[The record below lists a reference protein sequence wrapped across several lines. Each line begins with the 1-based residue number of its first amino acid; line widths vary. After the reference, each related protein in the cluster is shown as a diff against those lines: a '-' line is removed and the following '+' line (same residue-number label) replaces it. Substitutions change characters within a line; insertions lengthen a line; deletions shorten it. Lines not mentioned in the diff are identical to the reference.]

1 MARHGWSSR
10 PRTRHPEHTHGG
22 HNRLDAGLLFAAY
35 MNNPP
40 AQFIAAQ
47 RALAAGDRLNPL
59 IQHTGSVFFAIP
71 PGIAQG
77 GSIADTLLS

>member
-1 MARHGWSSR
+1 MGGAVAHAPG
-10 PRTRHPEHTHGG
+10 TPEHTYGV
-22 HNRLDAGLLFAAY
+22 HNQLDAGLLFAAY

-59 IQHTGSVFFAIP
+59 IQHTGSAFFAIP

-77 GSIADTLLS
+77 RSTADTLLN